1 MATMFNRPDSGYLGK
16 TPEKTIQKF
25 VLENDR
31 VHEIHS
37 VLVHKFSMSDVED
50 PELYAAQPIYEWQQ
64 TDKGKWV
71 MEHAIE
77 PPVWHRYLEHTTY
90 LYQYGITAKLKGA
103 DYTFYTLKW
112 GQTI

>member
-25 VLENDR
+25 VLENDT

-50 PELYAAQPIYEWQQ
+50 PELYAAIPLREFMDTPKGQWIKENCADPIYTTRFDQNTYGYEVVIY
-64 TDKGKWV
+64 GKV
-71 MEHAIE
+71 SELSATE
-77 PPVWHRYLEHTTY
+77 YYLR
-90 LYQYGITAKLKGA
+90 
-103 DYTFYTLKW
+103 W
-112 GQTI
+112 S